1 MFKAVIFDWDGT
13 LADTSSVLLI
23 SFKTALREIN
33 CEVTDNMI
41 ERRIGIGTISTLQ
54 ELLTEKQ
61 VPYDDELIQRLLKI
75 KVQTEINHSN
85 QVDLFEGA
93 IELLDSLESKI
104 KIALAS
110 MNQREFI
117 DHMLKEKK
125 IQKFFDVTLTANE
138 VSKPKPD
145 PEIFL
150 KTALKLN
157 VKPEKCVVIEDSIF
171 GVRAAKA
178 ANMGCIAVTQGAYSK
193 EELCEEKP
201 DLIVSSLKEKEVIL
215 RLIFS

>member
-93 IELLDSLESKI
+93 IELLNSLQGKI

>member
-1 MFKAVIFDWDGT
+1 MFEAVIFDWDGT
-13 LADTSSVLLI
+13 LADTRSVLLI

-41 ERRIGIGTISTLQ
+41 ERRIGIGTINTLQ
-54 ELLTEKQ
+54 ELLTEKKI
-61 VPYDDELIQRLLKI
+61 PYDDEMIQRLLKI

-93 IELLDSLESKI
+93 IELLNSLQGKI

-171 GVRAAKA
+171 GVRAAKV
-178 ANMGCIAVTQGAYSK
+178 ANMGCIAVTQGAYLK
-193 EELCEEKP
+193 KELCEEKP
-201 DLIVSSLKEKEVIL
+201 RLIVSSLKEKEAIL

>member
-1 MFKAVIFDWDGT
+1 MFEAVIFDWDGT
-13 LADTSSVLLI
+13 LADTRSVLLV

-41 ERRIGIGTISTLQ
+41 ERRIGIGTKSTLQ
-54 ELLTEKQ
+54 ELLTEKN

-75 KVQTEINHSN
+75 KVQTEINHSD

-104 KIALAS
+104 KIGLAS

-125 IQKFFDVTLTANE
+125 IEKFFDVTLTANE

-150 KTALKLN
+150 TTALKLN
-157 VKPEKCVVIEDSIF
+157 VKPKKCVVIEDSIF

-193 EELCEEKP
+193 KELCEEKP
-201 DLIVSSLKEKEVIL
+201 NLIASSLREKEAIL